1 MAQYTPEEITALQD
15 QVARQMQQNLPI
27 SADLARA
34 LQDARIGVR
43 GFSEALEKSIG
54 HIKASALGIA
64 KAGTTAGGG
73 AAQFNQAVGAAE
85 AAIATMSIAFIGVAP
100 KLASFGA
107 GMTKA
112 GGALFKAANSMSDSF
127 AKTYTELA
135 QVGIAGAIGDT
146 FDQIQKFGYTAMD
159 QAEGIQDYT
168 SLLKENSES
177 LAMMGGTAAKGA
189 ARLGDIAASI
199 QEGGLSD
206 KFRLLG
212 HDLTAQN
219 KLVANYI
226 RIQTLSG
233 AAQTQSTEQLKT
245 GAEAYILQLDKLA
258 RLTGKS
264 SESLAKDEERRMSQ
278 ARYAFKKAEL
288 EDQIKVEGPG
298 GPAAQ
303 ELARM
308 ETLAARAKQM
318 GPQMEQG
325 FMDMISGGR
334 ASSEAARAFALS
346 LPEATALLESSTA
359 NNSEAVLAAMGRDSE
374 KFVDTFGK
382 NVRIAGEQGFKSF
395 ITPIEM
401 LAARSALARGQDPAA
416 AERAAQADQ
425 DARMAAKRADGT
437 EDKLAT
443 ARLELDKNLLSSSR
457 ELAKIVNTAVPLATA
472 AVGKL
477 ASGVDTAV
485 YSLGNLVEAIDKYIG
500 GVYGSPNSG
509 SRRSAG
515 SAQPRDKAKPAAAG
529 GGAPA
534 AAGGDAPAAAGGGA
548 PAAGGGAPAAVAGGP
563 RAGAGQIGV
572 MTADEST
579 QILSKLNMGGKSA
592 ERTGGGEVDPRLII
606 LAQKIAEMYPGVTF
620 TALND
625 VWHQVNSPKS
635 KHTTGTAMDF
645 VLANAPADATAA
657 AVEVAKIKALGFS
670 KVKDEYFADK
680 SEKASG
686 PHFHAELAQGG
697 IVSGPK
703 SGYNAMLHGTE
714 AVVPL
719 PDGRTIPVEMAGF
732 SGMISQ
738 QSDLL
743 GMQLGRMDDLI
754 AQMRALNATS
764 SKMLQYAQG

>member
-1 MAQYTPEEITALQD
+1 MAQYTPEEIQALQD
-15 QVARQMQQNLPI
+15 QAARQIQQNLPI

-54 HIKASALGIA
+54 HIKAAALGIA

-73 AAQFNQAVGAAE
+73 AAQFNQAVDGAA

-472 AVGKL
+472 AIGKL
-477 ASGVDTAV
+477 ASEVDTAV

-534 AAGGDAPAAAGGGA
+534 AAGGDAPAAA
-548 PAAGGGAPAAVAGGP
+548 AGGGAPAAAAGGP

-754 AQMRALNATS
+754 EQMRTLNATNN
-764 SKMLQYAQG
+764 KMLQYAQG